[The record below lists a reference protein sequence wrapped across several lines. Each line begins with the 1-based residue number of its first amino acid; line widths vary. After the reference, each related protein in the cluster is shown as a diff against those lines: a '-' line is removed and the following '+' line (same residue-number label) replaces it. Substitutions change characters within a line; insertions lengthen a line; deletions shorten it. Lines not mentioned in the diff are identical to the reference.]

1 MLSFVKLLA
10 PPSPHLSSSNI
21 QHATNPPAVD
31 AAIWIGIV
39 ATVVI
44 AAQIVMAAWLIKRWP
59 LRQATAVVVAA
70 AATILVVVVEA
81 MIACSLMKGV
91 VQ

>member
-44 AAQIVMAAWLIKRWP
+44 TAQIVMAAWLIKRWP
-59 LRQATAVVVAA
+59 LRRATVVVAA
-70 AATILVVVVEA
+70 TTLVVVVEA